1 MGGARFA
8 YTHLWRPALQ
18 NDHKPRD
25 SEARTVIEN
34 WLREP
39 PEWFLNLM
47 TGVAFGLAV
56 FGVGLMIWGLVSVGA
71 A

>member
-1 MGGARFA
+1 M
-8 YTHLWRPALQ
+8 
-18 NDHKPRD
+18 
-25 SEARTVIEN
+25 IEN

-47 TGVAFGLAV
+47 TAVAFGLAV
-56 FGVGLMIWGLVSVGA
+56 FGVGLMIWGIVSMGA